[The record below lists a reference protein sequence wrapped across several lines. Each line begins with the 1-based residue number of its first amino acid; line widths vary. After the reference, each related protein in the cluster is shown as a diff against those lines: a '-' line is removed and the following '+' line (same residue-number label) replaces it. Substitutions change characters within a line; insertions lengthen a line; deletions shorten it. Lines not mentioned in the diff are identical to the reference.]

1 MNVTSVVLVILSV
14 VVGVGLVSQAGVN
27 AQLKVGMSSSLQAAF
42 VSFVVGTAVLG
53 ILVVIEGKP
62 WFPQG
67 SISSLPWWA
76 WIGGLL
82 GAFNI
87 AMSIYLAPQLGAL
100 ALAISIVCG
109 QVIASIFYDQY
120 GLLGYPTIEMT
131 PQRIGGAF
139 LIILG
144 VMLVTY
150 QPNKSG

>member
-1 MNVTSVVLVILSV
+1 VNVTSVVLVILSV

-27 AQLKVGMSSSLQAAF
+27 AQLKIGMSSSLQAAF

-53 ILVVIEGKP
+53 MLVLIEGKP

-131 PQRIGGAF
+131 PQRIGGAL

>member
-1 MNVTSVVLVILSV
+1 MNVTSVVLVLLSV
-14 VVGVGLVSQAGVN
+14 IVGVGLVSQAGIN
-27 AQLKVGMSSSLQAAF
+27 AQLKIGLSSSLQAAF
-42 VSFVVGTAVLG
+42 ISFVVGTAVLG
-53 ILVVIEGKP
+53 VLVVIEGKP

-76 WIGGLL
+76 WLGGLL

-109 QVIASIFYDQY
+109 QVVASIFYDQY

-131 PQRIGGAF
+131 PQRIGGAL

>member
-27 AQLKVGMSSSLQAAF
+27 AQLKIGMSSSLQAAF

-53 ILVVIEGKP
+53 MLVLIEGKP

-131 PQRIGGAF
+131 PQRIGGAL

>member
-27 AQLKVGMSSSLQAAF
+27 AQLKIGMSSSLQAAF

-53 ILVVIEGKP
+53 MLVVIEGKP

-67 SISSLPWWA
+67 SISSIPWWA

-131 PQRIGGAF
+131 PQRIGGAL

>member
-1 MNVTSVVLVILSV
+1 VNVTSVVLVILSV

-27 AQLKVGMSSSLQAAF
+27 AQLKIGMSSSLQAAF

-53 ILVVIEGKP
+53 MLVVIEGKP

-131 PQRIGGAF
+131 PQRIGGAL

>member
-27 AQLKVGMSSSLQAAF
+27 AQLKIGMSSSLQAAF

-53 ILVVIEGKP
+53 MLVVIEGKP

-131 PQRIGGAF
+131 PQRIGGAL

>member
-1 MNVTSVVLVILSV
+1 MVILSV

-27 AQLKVGMSSSLQAAF
+27 AQLKIGMSSSLQAAF

-53 ILVVIEGKP
+53 MLVLIEGKP

-131 PQRIGGAF
+131 PQRIGGAL

>member
-42 VSFVVGTAVLG
+42 VSFVVGTVVLG
-53 ILVVIEGKP
+53 LLVVIEGKP

-109 QVIASIFYDQY
+109 QVITSIFYDQY

-131 PQRIGGAF
+131 PQRIGGAL

>member
-27 AQLKVGMSSSLQAAF
+27 AQLKIGMSSSLQAAF

-53 ILVVIEGKP
+53 MLVVIEGKP

-76 WIGGLL
+76 WVGGLL

-131 PQRIGGAF
+131 PQRIGGAL

>member
-1 MNVTSVVLVILSV
+1 MNVTSVVLVLLSV
-14 VVGVGLVSQAGVN
+14 IVGVGLVSQAGIN
-27 AQLKVGMSSSLQAAF
+27 AQLKIGLSSSLQAAF
-42 VSFVVGTAVLG
+42 ISFVVGTAVLG
-53 ILVVIEGKP
+53 VLVVIEGKP

-76 WIGGLL
+76 WLGGLL

-131 PQRIGGAF
+131 PQRIGGAL

>member
-53 ILVVIEGKP
+53 MLVVIEGKP

-131 PQRIGGAF
+131 PQRIGGAL